1 MTSGTSTDSLPR
13 AYHPPRRPDPLIG
26 ASDRP
31 SFINGP
37 IIACLMRFRSE
48 DTVDAIKGQ
57 KEIVVLFHSKI
68 RTLATAPRSVL

>member
-1 MTSGTSTDSLPR
+1 MTSGTSADSLPR
-13 AYHPPRRPDPLIG
+13 AYPPLWRHEPLIR

-37 IIACLMRFRSE
+37 IMACLMRFRSE

-68 RTLATAPRSVL
+68 RPWTTAPRSVL